1 MTTLT
6 NPCSLTRFQTNLHM
20 MINIKSLGQ
29 NCRPLSCEMSL
40 VARSEER
47 LRHTLNYLQR
57 LYFNKIFEKNGKIMV
72 QELIL
77 LQKGKRSFQWCKGR
91 KVPQLGKKLYSLK
104 TEQFLQYIKPLL
116 LGMPETSTR
125 KHAPPCEDPT
135 TKRKYLATN
144 ALNKICFSTEFW
156 SKFPLKVWKKKIE
169 IEQKKAY
176 HLDGN
181 S

>member
-1 MTTLT
+1 MPSLISRWHQTTLI
-6 NPCSLTRFQTNLHM
+6 
-20 MINIKSLGQ
+20 MIINMESLGW

-47 LRHTLNYLQR
+47 RHTVNYLQR
-57 LYFNKIFEKNGKIMV
+57 LYFNKIF
-72 QELIL
+72 
-77 LQKGKRSFQWCKGR
+77 QKKKRADVVAKRKRIFSMMRR

-125 KHAPPCEDPT
+125 KHAPPCLDPT

-144 ALNKICFSTEFW
+144 ALNKICFSTVFW
-156 SKFPLKVWKKKIE
+156 SKFPLKVWKKN
-169 IEQKKAY
+169 QKQNKAY

>member
-1 MTTLT
+1 
-6 NPCSLTRFQTNLHM
+6 
-20 MINIKSLGQ
+20 MIINMESLGW
-29 NCRPLSCEMSL
+29 NCRPISCEMSL
-40 VARSEER
+40 ASRSEER
-47 LRHTLNYLQR
+47 LRHTVNYLQR
-57 LYFNKIFEKNGKIMV
+57 LHFNKIF
-72 QELIL
+72 
-77 LQKGKRSFQWCKGR
+77 QKKKRADVVAKRKRIFSMMRR
-91 KVPQLGKKLYSLK
+91 KVPQLSKKLYSLK

-116 LGMPETSTR
+116 LGTPETSTR
-125 KHAPPCEDPT
+125 KHAPPCLDPT

-156 SKFPLKVWKKKIE
+156 SKFPLKVWKKKIK

>member
-1 MTTLT
+1 
-6 NPCSLTRFQTNLHM
+6 
-20 MINIKSLGQ
+20 MIINTESLGW

-40 VARSEER
+40 VERSEDR
-47 LRHTLNYLQR
+47 WHTVNYLKR
-57 LYFNKIFEKNGKIMV
+57 LYFNKIF
-72 QELIL
+72 
-77 LQKGKRSFQWCKGR
+77 QKKERADVVAKRKRIFSMMRR

-125 KHAPPCEDPT
+125 KHAPPCLDPT

-144 ALNKICFSTEFW
+144 ALNKICFSTVFW
-156 SKFPLKVWKKKIE
+156 SKFPLKVWKKNQK
-169 IEQKKAY
+169 QKKAY